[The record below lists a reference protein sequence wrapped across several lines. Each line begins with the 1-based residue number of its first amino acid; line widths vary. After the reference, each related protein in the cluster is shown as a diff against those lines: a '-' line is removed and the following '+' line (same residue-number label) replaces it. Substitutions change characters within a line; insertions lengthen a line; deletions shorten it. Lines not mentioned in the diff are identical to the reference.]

1 MSFLIFPLPQTI
13 DCFTRP
19 GCVQLV
25 GDTEEEVER
34 DFEAIHDNEELGMID
49 YSVICPAPP
58 AIGAVVVVD
67 PFSSG
72 EYFVKHCCCSVV
84 VVEYRLPGNGTI
96 RCGIYWAQRYFCCVF
111 SDLMIRCS
119 LLQVPTSLRWCCCG
133 ATS

>member
-1 MSFLIFPLPQTI
+1 M
-13 DCFTRP
+13 
-19 GCVQLV
+19 QLV

-72 EYFVKHCCCSVV
+72 EWFLLIIFFDQHFLQEFLQFRIKLPYHSFCLSNVSSF
-84 VVEYRLPGNGTI
+84 RLSSSQ
-96 RCGIYWAQRYFCCVF
+96 A
-111 SDLMIRCS
+111 
-119 LLQVPTSLRWCCCG
+119 PTSPRWCCCG